1 MVTKFNYYFDEEDI
15 EFEYEVEEERF
26 MDLLVEKFMDQ
37 FNIGD
42 EVSARDLIY
51 RFVGWDSITDT
62 YGCIVEEELKEEAYE
77 KFTKNTL
84 DKICGFLPDRK
95 TFNPSEYEKLLGFKV
110 PFEGEIWTM
119 LEIKLDRNNINYETN
134 EDTQTLTIKE

>member
-1 MVTKFNYYFDEEDI
+1 MVKKFNYYFEEEDI

-42 EVSARDLIY
+42 DASARDLIY

-62 YGCIVEEELKEEAYE
+62 YGCIVEEELKEEAYY
-77 KFTKNTL
+77 KFVKDNV
-84 DKICGFLPDRK
+84 DKILYYLPYNK
-95 TFNPSEYEKLLGFKV
+95 PFNPNTYEKLLGFKV
-110 PFEGEIWTM
+110 PFEGEIWTT
-119 LEIKLDRNNINYETN
+119 LEVKLDRNNINYETN